1 MKFINSWTS
10 KVKQADKYEIVIR
23 LGKLTVLK
31 FSWDTSRKSHA
42 IIILNFGISI

>member
-10 KVKQADKYEIVIR
+10 KVKQSDKYEIVIR

-42 IIILNFGISI
+42 IMIFNLGISF